1 MSLRKTNSNAWGE
14 DLPEETRWEI
24 YALTKPPTKEES
36 EAGRAWLRDFRRD
49 VLPYLSLQ
57 GYVAPSQS
65 AWYRFIGRMRESAA
79 ARTIIGV
86 ETSKRIAQGIAKAD
100 VDPRLAANMMTAL
113 SVDAMADGKAEA
125 AKILADAASKYHAA
139 ALGMER
145 LKLDAA
151 RQRTADGQLRLA
163 REKFE
168 EEAARRTAAEARAE
182 KAEAEAEALRARVGE
197 LEKALQDAGKTSVAD
212 PAKVAAEVDRILGR
226 KPRQ

>member
-1 MSLRKTNSNAWGE
+1 MSRKVNSNAWGE

-24 YALTKPPTKEES
+24 YALTKPPTKEER
-36 EAGRAWLRDFRRD
+36 EAGRAWLRDFRRH

-65 AWYRFIGRMRESAA
+65 AWYRFIGRMREAEAA
-79 ARTIIGV
+79 KTIIGV
-86 ETSKRIAQGIAKAD
+86 ETSKRIAQGIVKAD
-100 VDPRLAANMMTAL
+100 VDPRLAADMMTAL
-113 SVDAMADGKAEA
+113 SVDAAARGNDEA
-125 AKILADAASKYHAA
+125 AKILADSAAKYHAA
-139 ALGMER
+139 ALGAEK

-182 KAEAEAEALRARVGE
+182 KAEAEAEALKAKVGE
-197 LEKALQDAGKTSVAD
+197 LEKALRDAGRVNVAD
-212 PAKVAAEVDRILGR
+212 PAKVAAAVDRILGR